1 MFGVPDNHVA
11 AGALAKHSASCPCN
25 SCQRQSIAKR
35 DIGKHEEKMHLA
47 TANAMHHSS
56 MQDAHQRAAYGY
68 EARDRGQADTMPVE
82 MKAKHLEAA
91 AAHGMA
97 REHFQDAARSYRDG
111 LPKGAAEHE
120 KMAGEAATHAIKLT
134 EKLKP
139 KA

>member
-11 AGALAKHSASCPCN
+11 AGALAKHSGSCPCV
-25 SCQRQSIAKR
+25 SCQRTSLAKR
-35 DIGKHEEKMHLA
+35 DIGNHEEKMHLA
-47 TANAMHHSS
+47 SANAMHHSS

-68 EARDRGQADTMPVE
+68 DRRDSGQPDTMPVE

-120 KMAGEAATHAIKLT
+120 KIAGQAAEQAKKLT
-134 EKLKP
+134 EKLKD
-139 KA
+139 K